1 MKALKFLISSVFIC
15 FVSLSFCDA
24 LIPNTQAQ
32 EFTTLPKVE
41 RTRIADLIF
50 RNECNR
56 KVECLVSWNDGED
69 FASLGIGHF
78 IWFPKG
84 SSAPFQESFPD
95 LLHWFHNH
103 DVIIPNELAEI
114 LKPSQPAPWQ
124 TNKAFLSPEN
134 QKDIETLRL
143 FLVNTQDEQAA
154 FMMNRLAKA
163 LPKMLEVG
171 RNPTEKQHIQHQFE
185 RVSASANG
193 WYVLADYVNFKGEG
207 IKDSERYQG
216 KGWGLSQVLLH
227 MKGDDVGAQAIES
240 FIQSTSFVLERRVK
254 LSPPERNEN
263 RWLKGWLKRLATYR
277 SNV

>member
-1 MKALKFLISSVFIC
+1 MIRRIPFIY
-15 FVSLSFCDA
+15 FVSLCLCGA

-32 EFTTLPKVE
+32 EFTTLPKLE
-41 RTRIADLIF
+41 QARIADLIF

-78 IWFPKG
+78 IWFPQG
-84 SSAPFQESFPD
+84 SNAPFQESFPD
-95 LLHWFHNH
+95 LLHWFHKH
-103 DVIIPNELAEI
+103 HVKIPNQLAEM
-114 LKPSQPAPWQ
+114 LKLDMSAPWQ
-124 TNKAFLSPEN
+124 TKQDFLSPEN
-134 QKDIETLRL
+134 QKDIQSLRL

-171 RNPTEKQHIQHQFE
+171 RNSSEKQHIQQQFE

-207 IKDSERYQG
+207 IKHTERYQG
-216 KGWGLSQVLLH
+216 QGWGLSQVLLH
-227 MKGDDVGAQAIES
+227 MKGDSVGAQAIES
-240 FIQSTSFVLERRVK
+240 FIQSASFVLERRIK
-254 LSPPERNEN
+254 LSPPERHEG
-263 RWLKGWLKRLATYR
+263 RWLKGWSKRLATYR
-277 SNV
+277 K